1 MVKFGDEEGRCQEQ
15 QQQIRTVPLK
25 KPPPYS
31 ETETSVMTTLP
42 CENLGPS
49 SSTFNRHFEDLGT
62 DDEDIEMDSLN
73 VRPSVDPQNR
83 NILFGINSTSAKDLT
98 HQHSSLKEIGL
109 KRLTPRQHFTVA
121 ISRDISLVLILK
133 NLLIF
138 WTKWY
143 KMIMSPS
150 QNSSWTA
157 VWATEFFLAG
167 IWCLVSALLSYC
179 ILDGLMARWMVMYTL
194 QGAVIR
200 ILSISL
206 LIISLIELLNYMFNN
221 SKNEFCLAAWIIIS
235 CVLTFIFIVQ
245 NYVTSNLRL
254 NEILLRNTKPEK
266 NSGESLDDASNG
278 SSTDRMGPV
287 ASPITGSGSLHRR
300 IDHTLRRES
309 TGSCAESHKEKFKR
323 PHRTVDLYNLT
334 VFAVVPI
341 GVASF
346 ITMCGLVRLVVILRL
361 DIGLKISKILPQKT
375 LDAASQLL

>member
-1 MVKFGDEEGRCQEQ
+1 MTESNNEEGRRQ
-15 QQQIRTVPLK
+15 QRLQTENNSLAS
-25 KPPPYS
+25 PPPYS
-31 ETETSVMTTLP
+31 EGETSVLP
-42 CENLGPS
+42 ALSRADIGPS
-49 SSTFNRHFEDLGT
+49 GDSFNRHFEDLGT
-62 DDEDIEMDSLN
+62 DDEDIEMDRMH
-73 VRPSVDPQNR
+73 VGQPTHPENR
-83 NILFGINSTSAKDLT
+83 NILFGINSTSAKELT

-109 KRLTPRQHFTVA
+109 KRLNPRQHFTVA

-150 QNSSWTA
+150 KNSSWTA

-221 SKNEFCLAAWIIIS
+221 PKNEFCLAAWIIIS

-254 NEILLRNTKPEK
+254 NEILLRNAKSQGNNQHSTEI
-266 NSGESLDDASNG
+266 ASIG
-278 SSTDRMGPV
+278 SSAEGVGEAADMFTD
-287 ASPITGSGSLHRR
+287 SGSLHRR
-300 IDHTLRRES
+300 IDHTLQRES
-309 TGSCAESHKEKFKR
+309 TSSCAELNKRKFEK

-361 DIGLKISKILPQKT
+361 EIGLKISKILPEDT
-375 LDAASQLL
+375 IDAASQLL